1 MTKNELEP
9 KAVAYTKSLSD
20 GKRGLREAS
29 RGLWQRSIPAF
40 VGYRELRVATVVAAA
55 ASLLMV
61 FASALFPMVTK
72 KMGEAQAAT
81 KPTAVAVLPTKASGP
96 VSAASQP
103 DLILSID
110 GINFSRLD
118 VVLLFIA
125 VALAIIP
132 KWVERVRSKSNEI
145 SRSRA
150 MENLVG
156 GHQ

>member
-9 KAVAYTKSLSD
+9 KPVAYTKSLSD

-103 DLILSID
+103 T
-110 GINFSRLD
+110 
-118 VVLLFIA
+118 
-125 VALAIIP
+125 
-132 KWVERVRSKSNEI
+132 
-145 SRSRA
+145 
-150 MENLVG
+150 
-156 GHQ
+156 